1 MLRRVPVKKVID
13 ADEVSAVLEQ
23 ALTQMRAEKSG
34 TAGHNHT
41 GFEMHIQ
48 LPLERDQKPIAPD
61 QMMPNRLFL
70 AGHRDRAGPSTKPRL
85 ISSVNR
91 PRHDR
96 SPMPSILGGSRAKG
110 TFRTRQCAVV
120 SSRQVMASGINSEQA
135 A

>member
-1 MLRRVPVKKVID
+1 VVVDDAIDVAPGAGEKVID
-13 ADEVSAVLEQ
+13 TDEVGAVFEQ
-23 ALTQMRAEKSG
+23 ALAQMRAEKSG

-91 PRHDR
+91 PSSRQLAYAVDLGRSKRHF
-96 SPMPSILGGSRAKG
+96 LNAA
-110 TFRTRQCAVV
+110 CAVV
-120 SSRQVMASGINSEQA
+120 SSR
-135 A
+135 